1 MLEESQRPVG
11 LTKDVGYQIGVRRT
25 IPIRHQ
31 DAWRLLMCDQG
42 VKLWLGVTSEFDL
55 TEGAGYQL
63 IDGTVGQV
71 RVLSPKSHLRITWQP
86 PGWHRASTIQLRVIP
101 KADRTVVA
109 FHQEHLPGAKER
121 EERRAHFTLVLDELA
136 RMIMSE

>member
-63 IDGTVGQV
+63 IDG
-71 RVLSPKSHLRITWQP
+71 
-86 PGWHRASTIQLRVIP
+86 
-101 KADRTVVA
+101 
-109 FHQEHLPGAKER
+109 
-121 EERRAHFTLVLDELA
+121 
-136 RMIMSE
+136 